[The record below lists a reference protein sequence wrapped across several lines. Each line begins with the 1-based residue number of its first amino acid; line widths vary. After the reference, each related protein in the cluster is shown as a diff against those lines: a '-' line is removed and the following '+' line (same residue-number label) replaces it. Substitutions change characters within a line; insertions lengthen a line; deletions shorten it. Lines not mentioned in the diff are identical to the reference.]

1 MSNKQKAMV
10 FIYPLLSRITKWI
23 GKSQKII
30 KSTSMAPESFYLL
43 NAVLI
48 HGETFSFESLKGK
61 KVLLVNTASDC
72 GYTPQY
78 KGLEQLHQ
86 QEKDRLVIIGFPSN
100 DFGEQEKGSNNEIGN
115 FCEKNFGVT
124 FLLTQKSIVK
134 KMSGQDPVYKWLTDE
149 TKNGW
154 NDVAPS
160 WNFCKYLVNE
170 EGNLTHFFESGI
182 EPLSKKM
189 ADAIHE

>member
-1 MSNKQKAMV
+1 
-10 FIYPLLSRITKWI
+10 
-23 GKSQKII
+23 
-30 KSTSMAPESFYLL
+30 MAPESFYLL

>member
-189 ADAIHE
+189 ADVIHE